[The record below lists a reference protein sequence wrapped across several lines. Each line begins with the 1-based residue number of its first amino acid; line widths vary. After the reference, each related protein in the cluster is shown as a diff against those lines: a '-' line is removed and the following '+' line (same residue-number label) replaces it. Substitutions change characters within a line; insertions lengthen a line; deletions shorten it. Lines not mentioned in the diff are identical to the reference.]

1 MYRYVHTYTHTHAH
15 AHAHAHA
22 HIYTHTHTYIY
33 IYIYVYIP
41 IYIYA
46 KDVNRNCTG
55 VDGQVIQ
62 TLISQLKLA
71 NSSVTGVGAGYFTN
85 VYLVQELF
93 SALT

>member
-1 MYRYVHTYTHTHAH
+1 M
-15 AHAHAHA
+15 
-22 HIYTHTHTYIY
+22 
-33 IYIYVYIP
+33 
-41 IYIYA
+41 YA

-55 VDGQVIQ
+55 VDGQLIQ